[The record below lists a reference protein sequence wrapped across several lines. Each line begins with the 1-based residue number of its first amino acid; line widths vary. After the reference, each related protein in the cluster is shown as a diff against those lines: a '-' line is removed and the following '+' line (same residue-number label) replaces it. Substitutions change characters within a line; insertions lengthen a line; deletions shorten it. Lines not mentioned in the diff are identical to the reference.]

1 MANNNLNFREIQT
14 TYTHLA
20 INEIVNV
27 YGDSVVIKPKSLF
40 KFGRNDSIDIATPET
55 VQFQGGTETY
65 ATSNSIDRISSSSTS
80 DTTQTVLIEGH
91 TISGSDLTFVTQT
104 ATLNGQNKANLT
116 TPLYRCSRL
125 YNTSANNFVGNI
137 YVYEDTAI
145 STGVPTDATKIHLKV
160 DPSKN
165 QSEKA
170 STSFSSVD
178 YGIITSVY
186 GGVTS
191 KRAAVAEFN
200 LQIRE
205 YGKVFRTILNWSSA
219 QGETRVALEPHVVVP
234 PNSDIRITAKVSV
247 NDTEVVAGFNAYF
260 ALIN

>member
-1 MANNNLNFREIQT
+1 MTNNLNFKEINST
-14 TYTHLA
+14 FTHLA
-20 INEIVNV
+20 INQI
-27 YGDSVVIKPKSLF
+27 YDIYSQSVKIKPKSLF

-55 VQFQGGTETY
+55 VQFAGGTETY
-65 ATSNSIDRISSSSTS
+65 ASGNTIDTISSS
-80 DTTQTVLIEGH
+80 DTNDTQSVIIEGH
-91 TISGSDLTFVTQT
+91 TLSGSNLTFVTQT
-104 ATLNGQNKANLT
+104 ATLTGRTKATLT
-116 TPLYRCSRL
+116 TPLYRCTRL
-125 YNTSANNFVGNI
+125 YNNSSTNFTGNI
-137 YVYEDTAI
+137 YVYEDSAI
-145 STGVPTDATKIHLKV
+145 TNGVPDDSTKIHIKI
-160 DPSKN
+160 DPTKN
-165 QSEKA
+165 HSEKA

-205 YGKVFRTILNWSSA
+205 FGKVFRTVLNWSSV
-219 QGETRVALEPHVVVP
+219 QGMTRVPLEPHIIVP

-260 ALIN
+260 GLVQ